1 MTRIFAA
8 LVPPQDVLAHLHV
21 ALAALPRGKDA
32 QAALPREKDGKR
44 GQPARPTLR
53 WGDPAQWHMTVAF
66 YGDIAEGAVPELT
79 AALDES
85 VGALEAPTLRLRG
98 AGSFGG
104 RNLWVGV
111 TPEGPDDAR
120 SLSALLETSAAV
132 GDVVGADL
140 LEGRDRRRAHLT
152 LARVSAGA
160 RRHGRAPEE
169 LTAVV
174 RALAVYEGP
183 PWRPGEVVLVSSELG
198 AGRSG
203 GPLHQVIATLP
214 FAPDPAAS

>member
-1 MTRIFAA
+1 M
-8 LVPPQDVLAHLHV
+8 AHLQV
-21 ALAALPRGKDA
+21 ALAALPGAQVGKSASPRGRGG
-32 QAALPREKDGKR
+32 QR
-44 GQPARPTLR
+44 GQAARPTLR
-53 WGDPAQWHMTVAF
+53 WGDPAQWHVTVAF
-66 YGDIAEGAVPELT
+66 YGEIAEGAVPGLT
-79 AALDES
+79 AALGEA
-85 VGALEAPTLRLRG
+85 VGSLQAPTLRLRG

-111 TPEGPDDAR
+111 APEGPDDAR

-140 LEGRDRRRAHLT
+140 RADLERRDRRRAHLT
-152 LARVSAGA
+152 LARVAAGA
-160 RRHGRAPEE
+160 RRHARAPEE

-183 PWRPGEVVLVSSELG
+183 RWRPDEVALVASELG

-203 GPLHQVIATLP
+203 GPLHRVIAELP
-214 FAPDPAAS
+214 LAP